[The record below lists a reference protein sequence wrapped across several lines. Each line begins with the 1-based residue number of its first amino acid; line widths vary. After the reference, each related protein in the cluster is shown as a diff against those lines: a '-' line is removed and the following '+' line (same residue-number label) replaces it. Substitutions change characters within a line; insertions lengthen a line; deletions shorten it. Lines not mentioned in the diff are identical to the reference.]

1 MKTSISQDREDAI
14 PQIVK
19 CVVQKCWKTKMFV
32 LAFNRDFPVAS
43 GLDML
48 PCIMESTITASV
60 GRHLGRQPEALTKL
74 HASLLAAE
82 TWG

>member
-1 MKTSISQDREDAI
+1 MKTNISQDKEDAI
-14 PQIVK
+14 QQIVN
-19 CVVQKCWKTKMFV
+19 CVVQKCWKTKIFV
-32 LAFNRDFPVAS
+32 LAFNRFS
-43 GLDML
+43 SCLWLDML

-60 GRHLGRQPEALTKL
+60 DRHLGRQPEALTKL